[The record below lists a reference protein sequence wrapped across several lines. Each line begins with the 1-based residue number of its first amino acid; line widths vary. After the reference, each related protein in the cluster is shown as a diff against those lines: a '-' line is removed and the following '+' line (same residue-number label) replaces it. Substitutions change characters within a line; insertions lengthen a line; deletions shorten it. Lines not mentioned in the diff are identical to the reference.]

1 MTFKTTHFNDIL
13 ESHSRK
19 IYDVVFEL
27 FGYSQFNLFIRVR
40 NLMARNKRIQ
50 DREEKQEEII
60 HAARDLF
67 LDEGYDATS
76 MNRIAHEAQVAP
88 NTIYWYFKNK
98 DELLVSILNAEL
110 TKHLNAYILQSTQD
124 PTERLIWVVEQL
136 QLANRLVSTVHA
148 RIKFS
153 TELREWHEKF
163 HLLVEGLLRLELQT
177 LGIAHDL
184 IETRVKIAVFTIEGL
199 LSHQLSEPEKRE
211 ICKALLAKY

>member
-1 MTFKTTHFNDIL
+1 
-13 ESHSRK
+13 
-19 IYDVVFEL
+19 
-27 FGYSQFNLFIRVR
+27 
-40 NLMARNKRIQ
+40 MARNKRVQ
-50 DREEKQEEII
+50 DREEKHEEII

-67 LDEGYDATS
+67 LNEGYDATS

-124 PTERLIWVVEQL
+124 PIERLIWVVEQL

-148 RIKFS
+148 RLKFS
-153 TELREWHEKF
+153 TELLEWHEKF

-177 LGIAHDL
+177 LEIAHDL

>member
-27 FGYSQFNLFIRVR
+27 FWYLQFNLFIRVR
-40 NLMARNKRIQ
+40 NLMARNKRVQ

-67 LDEGYDATS
+67 LNEGYDATS

-124 PTERLIWVVEQL
+124 PIERLIWVVEQL

-148 RIKFS
+148 RLKFS
-153 TELREWHEKF
+153 TELLEWHEKF

-177 LGIAHDL
+177 LEIAHDL